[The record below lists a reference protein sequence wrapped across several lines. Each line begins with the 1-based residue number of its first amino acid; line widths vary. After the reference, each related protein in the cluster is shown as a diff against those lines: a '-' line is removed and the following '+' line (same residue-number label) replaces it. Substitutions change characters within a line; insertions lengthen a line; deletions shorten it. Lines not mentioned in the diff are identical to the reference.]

1 MKSYSRETILEI
13 RKALKDDAAGN
24 KDCTMTDLDMAC
36 DMLGEL
42 LSIKHLENRLIDMCK
57 IYFAHPHT
65 CSKTKKKAMRKN
77 FREVLKKHSK
87 FILD

>member
-24 KDCTMTDLDMAC
+24 KACTMTDLDMAY

-42 LSIKHLENRLIDMCK
+42 LSIKHTEKKLLGLCNV
-57 IYFAHPHT
+57 YFAHPHS
-65 CSKTKKKAMRKN
+65 CSKTKKKRMRKD
-77 FREVLKKHSK
+77 FREVLKKYSK